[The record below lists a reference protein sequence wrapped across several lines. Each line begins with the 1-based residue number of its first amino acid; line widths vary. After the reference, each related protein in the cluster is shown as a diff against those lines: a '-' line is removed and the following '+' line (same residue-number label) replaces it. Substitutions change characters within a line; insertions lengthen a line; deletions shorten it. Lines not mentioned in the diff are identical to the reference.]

1 MSLLK
6 GSATLLRFRAT
17 GDHLAKAKKELG
29 RSLKLR
35 AFVPLEPGGEA
46 ERAQGFVEFGHKDRS
61 AFHAGALFEGEFALF
76 SYRID
81 EVRIP
86 AAAIRSELEAWE
98 ARFNDAEKRA
108 PSRKEKKDA
117 KEEIRHTLKSR
128 YPISSKLFEIT
139 WEQEGDAVNVFCG
152 SRKVVDEIQAAIEQ
166 ATSVKLVPLAP
177 VTLAHELEIPEQSL
191 TPTPAL
197 TLPEGEASHGS

>member
-6 GSATLLRFRAT
+6 GAATFLRFHAT
-17 GDHLAKAKKELG
+17 GKELAKAKKELG

-35 AFVPLEPGGEA
+35 AFEPLEPGGEA

-61 AFHAGALFEGEFALF
+61 GFAGSALYEGEFALF

-86 AAAIRSELEAWE
+86 TAAIRSELEAWE
-98 ARFNDAEKRA
+98 ARFAEEEKRA
-108 PSRKEKKDA
+108 PSRKEKSDA

-128 YPISSKLFEIT
+128 YPISSKLFDVT
-139 WEQEGDAVNVFCG
+139 WEQEGDAVNIWSG
-152 SRKVVDEIQAAIEQ
+152 SRKVVDEIQAALEQ
-166 ATSVKLVPLAP
+166 AVPIKLVPLAP
-177 VTLAHELEIPEQSL
+177 VTAAQELSIPDQSL

-197 TLPEGEASHGS
+197 TLPEGEAARG